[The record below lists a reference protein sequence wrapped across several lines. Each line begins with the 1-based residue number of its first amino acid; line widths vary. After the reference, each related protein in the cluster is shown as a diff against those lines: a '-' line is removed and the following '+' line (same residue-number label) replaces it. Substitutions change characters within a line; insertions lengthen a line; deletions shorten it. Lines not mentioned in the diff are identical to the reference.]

1 MPNGRAASV
10 RSSDPRIVAA
20 ATRWRLRD
28 RTGSPY
34 AGLWRDHRARR
45 PPWAAPHE
53 ARTRIREPLEKAA
66 HNHHH
71 YRASGAIRIIMNFR
85 TSSIST
91 ALHPLRYLLQAKP
104 RQASGTLSPQDL
116 RRIVAEMVG

>member
-1 MPNGRAASV
+1 
-10 RSSDPRIVAA
+10 
-20 ATRWRLRD
+20 
-28 RTGSPY
+28 
-34 AGLWRDHRARR
+34 
-45 PPWAAPHE
+45 
-53 ARTRIREPLEKAA
+53 
-66 HNHHH
+66 
-71 YRASGAIRIIMNFR
+71 MNFR